1 VKPFLFG
8 LYVEG
13 DLREIRDYIS
23 KDSPESARRL
33 MVRFVEA
40 FRLLADP
47 HYDSGL
53 LDLNLVI
60 YLGSKQPIEIVAVV
74 HGARDVPNVLNRRA

>member
-33 MVRFVEA
+33 MVRFVWKPFA
-40 FRLLADP
+40 CWQTLTTILACWI
-47 HYDSGL
+47 L
-53 LDLNLVI
+53 IL
-60 YLGSKQPIEIVAVV
+60 
-74 HGARDVPNVLNRRA
+74 